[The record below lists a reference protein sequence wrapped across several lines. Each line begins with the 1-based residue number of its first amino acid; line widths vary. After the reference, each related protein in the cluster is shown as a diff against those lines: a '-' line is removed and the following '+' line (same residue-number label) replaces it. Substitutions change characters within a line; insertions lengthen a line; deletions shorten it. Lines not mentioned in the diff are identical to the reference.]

1 MRKTWTYHKVLIK
14 TLLTYHVLSKV
25 EVAAE
30 TARHQPIVIDQ
41 PVPTRVSA
49 TCASAAVFS
58 LRKMAITTPSQL
70 SGQTMRAVL
79 QK

>member
-41 PVPTRVSA
+41 PVPTHAKPRPPQGGRLLAAKWRRGHA
-49 TCASAAVFS
+49 T
-58 LRKMAITTPSQL
+58 LPL
-70 SGQTMRAVL
+70 
-79 QK
+79 